1 MKKLALTFAI
11 VLLAFSTA
19 FAGSKKDI
27 RTVTFDTFLHCK
39 ECVRKVQ
46 ENIAF
51 EKGVKGLDVSLEKQR
66 IVIDYDSA
74 KTSPEALKKA
84 IEKLGYKAIEH
95 KAGKDGGKD

>member
-11 VLLAFSTA
+11 VLLAVSTA
-19 FAGSKKDI
+19 FAGTKKDL
-27 RTVTFDTFLHCK
+27 RTVTFDTYLHCK

-51 EKGVKGLDVSLEKQR
+51 EKGVKGLEVSLENQK

-74 KTSPEALKKA
+74 KTSPETLKKA
-84 IEKLGYKAIEH
+84 IEKLGYKAVEH
-95 KAGKDGGKD
+95 KAGKGESKD

>member
-11 VLLAFSTA
+11 VLLAISTA

-51 EKGVKGLDVSLEKQR
+51 EKGVKGLEVSLENQK
-66 IVIDYDSA
+66 IVIDYDSS

-84 IEKLGYKAIEH
+84 IEKLGYKAVERQ
-95 KAGKDGGKD
+95 AGKDRNKD